1 MNKTI
6 VFDHRRM
13 ETHPNNPYWKNRHA
27 VISGGSS
34 GLGRHL
40 VLALAR
46 AGAHIAIVARD
57 RDRLLATR
65 TEAIEAGAASV
76 RIFSLDV
83 CQPMDPQPID
93 PNRTKRELPTDIG
106 DLPSWN
112 AFIRSSPCDLLI
124 NAVGRSDR
132 GLLNKLTAD
141 DLAKQFEIN
150 VLSALHMTQSCW
162 GSLEQ
167 SRGVVTN
174 IASLAGILAGPKL
187 GGYCIAKHALVAM
200 HRQWRSEA
208 IDGSVHFLLICPG
221 PIDRDASQERYA
233 DLIQAR
239 GLDPEVAKPGGGVQV
254 RRLDPVKL
262 SQRILLAAQA
272 RELEVIVPGK
282 AKWLAAL
289 MPLWPSWA
297 DRILRKK
304 MG

>member
-1 MNKTI
+1 MA
-6 VFDHRRM
+6 
-13 ETHPNNPYWKNRHA
+13 THSNTHYWTNRHA

-65 TEAIEAGAASV
+65 TEALEAGAASV

-93 PNRTKRELPTDIG
+93 PPRTKIEPATDAD

-112 AFIRSSPCDLLI
+112 AFISSSPCDLLI

-167 SRGVVTN
+167 SCGVVTN

-208 IDGSVHFLLICPG
+208 IGGSVHFLLICPG
-221 PIDRDASQERYA
+221 PIDRDNSQERYA

-239 GLDPEVAKPGGGVQV
+239 GLDAEVAKPGGGVQV
-254 RRLDPVKL
+254 RRLDPAEL

>member
-1 MNKTI
+1 MA
-6 VFDHRRM
+6 
-13 ETHPNNPYWKNRHA
+13 THSNNPYWKNRHA

-57 RDRLLATR
+57 RDRLLATE

-83 CQPMDPQPID
+83 CQPMNPHPID
-93 PNRTKRELPTDIG
+93 PRLAKIEPAADSD

-112 AFIRSSPCDLLI
+112 EFIASSPCDLLI

-132 GLLNKLTAD
+132 GLLSQLTSD

-221 PIDRDASQERYA
+221 PIDRDNSQERYA

-239 GLDPEVAKPGGGVQV
+239 GLDAEVARPGGGVQV
-254 RRLDPVKL
+254 RRLDPAEL
-262 SQRILLAAQA
+262 SRRILLAAQA